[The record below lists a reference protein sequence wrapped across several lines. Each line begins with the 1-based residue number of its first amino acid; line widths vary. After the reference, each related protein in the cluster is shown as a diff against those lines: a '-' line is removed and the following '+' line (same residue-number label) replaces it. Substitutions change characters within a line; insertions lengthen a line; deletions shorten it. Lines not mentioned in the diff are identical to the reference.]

1 MYVSV
6 CEDPC
11 MEAIGQALASRAEA
25 GFQVRRLAIYAFQ
38 FAHTTD
44 PSPRLHVIPFR
55 CVKATMPV
63 EIGMG

>member
-11 MEAIGQALASRAEA
+11 MEAIGQALAFSCGGRFPGTTASDLE
-25 GFQVRRLAIYAFQ
+25 Q